1 MALNGILTSAL
12 TTLQTN
18 SAALRVVSQN
28 VANVNTPSYS
38 RRVVD
43 FGTMGSAGEPN
54 GVTIDDIKRVTD
66 QFLTQ
71 EALSANSSAAQYN
84 SQSNTFDQ
92 INALL
97 GSPGDGNA
105 LTTKLSSV
113 FSALGEAAL
122 SPSSPSSQN
131 NVFGKLKG
139 LASSISSLSDS
150 LGNIATQIDSQ
161 VATAATTANSLI
173 KQIYDFNN
181 LIKFAQLHG
190 DTDTTY
196 LDERDKAL
204 SSLSQLMDVRT
215 TNQNDG
221 TILVTTGDGLS
232 LVSDSY
238 AQISY
243 SPSQTGNYN
252 SIIVQDTNPSTGQ
265 PIGSAQS
272 LDPHVSGGQIRGLLD
287 MRDGTLAGLRNELG
301 AFAQSVAVAFNREH
315 NASSAYPPPT
325 TMSGRQTGLLAGDAL
340 NFTGK
345 TTFALTNSTGVLQH
359 RVDVDFSAGTV
370 SVDGGAT
377 TAFTNTI
384 GDFTTKLNTALGT
397 VGGSASFANGQ
408 LSLSGGTSGL
418 VVSDTDSVNP
428 SSRAGTAFSQ
438 FFGLNDLFTASAP
451 SILKTGMSGTD
462 ALGLASNGT
471 INLVVK
477 GPSGQVA
484 RTVSVSITA
493 GMTVTQAISA
503 LNSSLTGYASVTLNS
518 DGSVTTAMS
527 NSYPGYNVQVTGDTT
542 ARGTTGVSVSELF
555 GIGANQMSNQAA
567 GFSLTPAI
575 TNNPALLASA
585 RPDFSTTQIVGAG
598 DSNGLLALQN
608 LSTSRE
614 SVAQAGNLG
623 AQVTTLNDYG
633 AAFYQDIATQSS
645 AATNNKTTQD
655 DRLSE
660 ANTRLSNA
668 TGVSLDEELSN
679 MVVYQQA
686 YSAGARML
694 TMVGNLYDTLLKIM
708 G

>member
-1 MALNGILTSAL
+1 MGLNGILTSAL

-28 VANVNTPSYS
+28 VANVNTQGYS
-38 RRVVD
+38 RRVVNLET
-43 FGTMGSAGEPN
+43 FGSAGIPN
-54 GVTIDDIKRVTD
+54 GVTIQDIQRTTD
-66 QFLTQ
+66 RFLSA
-71 EALSANSSAAQYN
+71 EALSASSSASQFDAQ
-84 SQSNTFDQ
+84 STAFDQ

-105 LTTKLSSV
+105 LTSKLSDV

-131 NVFGKLKG
+131 NVIGKLKT
-139 LASSISSLSDS
+139 LATSISSLSDS

-161 VATAATTANSLI
+161 VSTATTTANSLI

-181 LIKFAQLHG
+181 LIKFAKLHG

-196 LDERDKAL
+196 LDQRDTAL
-204 SSLSQLMDVRT
+204 SQLSKLMDVRST
-215 TNQNDG
+215 DQNDG

-243 SPSQTGNYN
+243 SPSQNGTYN

-265 PIGSAQS
+265 PIGSSQA
-272 LDPHVSGGQIRGLLD
+272 LDSHLASGQIRGLLD
-287 MRDGTLAGLRNELG
+287 TRDNTLAGLRNELG
-301 AFAQSVAVAFNREH
+301 AFAQSVAVAFNRVS

-325 TMSGRQTGLLAGDAL
+325 SMAGRQTGLLAGDSL

-345 TTFALTNSTGVLQH
+345 TTIALTNSTGVLQH
-359 RVDVDFSAGTV
+359 TVDVDFSAGTL

-377 TAFTNTI
+377 TSFSNTI
-384 GDFTTKLNTALGT
+384 GDFSTKLNTALGT
-397 VGGSASFANGQ
+397 VGGSASFSNGQ
-408 LSLSGGTSGL
+408 LSLSGGSSGL
-418 VVSDTDSVNP
+418 VVSDRVAGSP

-451 SILKTGMSGTD
+451 SILKTGMSGSD
-462 ALGLASNGT
+462 ALGLAADGT
-471 INLVVK
+471 INLVFK
-477 GPSGQVA
+477 GPNGQVA
-484 RTVSVSITA
+484 RTASVAITS

-518 DGSVTTAMS
+518 DGSVTTSAT
-527 NSYPGYNVQVTGDTT
+527 NAYPGYEVQVTGDTT

-555 GIGANQMSNQAA
+555 GIGANQMSNQAS
-567 GFSLTPAI
+567 GFSLAPAI
-575 TNNPALLASA
+575 VNDTTLLQSA
-585 RPDFSTTQIVGAG
+585 QPDFSTSQIVGAG
-598 DSNGLLALQN
+598 DSNGLLAMQN

-614 SVAQAGNLG
+614 TVAKAGNLG
-623 AQVTTLNDYG
+623 AQVTTLNDYA
-633 AAFYQDIATQSS
+633 AAFYQDIATQSA

-660 ANTRLSNA
+660 AQTRLTNA

-679 MVVYQQA
+679 MVIYQQA

>member
-28 VANVNTPSYS
+28 VANVNTPNYS

-43 FGTMGSAGEPN
+43 LGTLGSAGEPN
-54 GVTIDDIKRVTD
+54 GVTIDDIRRIAD
-66 QFLTQ
+66 QFLTA
-71 EALSANSSAAQYN
+71 EALSATSSATQYN
-84 SQSNTFDQ
+84 SQATTFNQ

-105 LTTKLSSV
+105 LTSKLSAV
-113 FSALGEAAL
+113 FSALGQAAL

-131 NVFGKLKG
+131 NVVGKLKT
-139 LASSISSLSDS
+139 LASSISSLSNS
-150 LGNIATQIDSQ
+150 LGNVGTQIDSQ
-161 VATAATTANSLI
+161 IATSATTANSLI

-181 LIKFAQLHG
+181 LIKFAKLHG
-190 DTDTTY
+190 TTDTTY

-204 SSLSQLMDVRT
+204 KALSQQMDLRT
-215 TNQNDG
+215 TPQNDG

-243 SPSQTGNYN
+243 TPGQNGVYN
-252 SIIVQDTNPSTGQ
+252 SIVVQDTNPSTGQ
-265 PIGSAQS
+265 PIGSANT
-272 LDPHVSGGQIRGLLD
+272 LDSHLASGQIRGLLD

-325 TMSGRQTGLLAGDAL
+325 LMSGRDTGLLTSDSL

-345 TTFALTNSTGVLQH
+345 TTIALTNSSGVLQH
-359 RVDVDFSAGTV
+359 TVDVNFTAGTV
-370 SVDGGAT
+370 SVDGGAAT
-377 TAFTNTI
+377 SFTNTV
-384 GDFTTKLNTALGT
+384 GDFTAKLNTALGT

-408 LSLSGGTSGL
+408 LAVSGGSSG
-418 VVSDTDSVNP
+418 VVISDRDTANP

-438 FFGLNDLFTASAP
+438 FFGLNDLFTSSAS
-451 SILKTGMSGTD
+451 SILKTGMSGGD
-462 ALGLASNGT
+462 ALGLAADGT
-471 INLVVK
+471 INMVVK
-477 GPSGQVA
+477 GPNGQVA
-484 RTVSVSITA
+484 KTASVTITA

-518 DGSVTTAMS
+518 DGSVTTAPS

-542 ARGTTGVSVSELF
+542 ARGTTGVSVSQLF
-555 GIGANQMSNQAA
+555 GIGADQMRNQAA
-567 GFSLTPAI
+567 GFSLVPAI
-575 TNNPALLASA
+575 MNNTTLIATA
-585 RPDFSTTQIVGAG
+585 RPDFTTNQIVGAG
-598 DSNGLLALQN
+598 DSNGLLAMQN

-614 SVAQAGNLG
+614 TVSKAGNLG
-623 AQVTTLNDYG
+623 AQVTTLNDYA
-633 AAFYQDIATQSS
+633 AAFYQDIATQS
-645 AATNNKTTQD
+645 AAAANNETTQN

-660 ANTRLSNA
+660 AQTRLNNA
-668 TGVSLDEELSN
+668 TGVNLDEELSN
-679 MVVYQQA
+679 LVIYQQA

-694 TMVGNLYDTLLKIM
+694 TMVGNLYDTLLKVM